1 VAERSEASEV
11 MVTYRGPTAGAV
23 PCARALAEA
32 DGVELIGSQRNPTG
46 SDDLAEMIV
55 TLEGSPAD
63 IEAAVVEVSRGLPP
77 GATLSAT

>member
-1 VAERSEASEV
+1 MPEVSEV
-11 MVTYRGPTAGAV
+11 MITYTGPTSGAV

-55 TLEGSPAD
+55 TLEGKPAD
-63 IEAAVVEVSRGLPP
+63 IEAAVVAVSRDLPA
-77 GATLSAT
+77 GATLSVDD